1 MSKYTFICNA
11 YKDYSQFALNLP
23 SLRKVYP
30 DERVVIITDGDPA
43 LQYEDLAACYRC
55 ELIRG
60 ERLYRLECG
69 SLITQRM
76 IDIYLAGSG
85 EYLVKF
91 DTDTRFFRPLTIEPS
106 GAASGCIWGSY
117 GFRYLQGG
125 CRLFSRSCAEQID
138 RSGILKGNR
147 YKDLT
152 SWCPPTAEEEYKDLG
167 QVSDDFIVRDALL
180 ELGIEIIDHPEIFS
194 AGYIKRWRLMDVQ
207 TLTRVLNS
215 DKRYAITHPWKLVDV
230 KWALALKPLLSNAFD
245 SDNTWHNTIAA
256 LPF

>member
-1 MSKYTFICNA
+1 MNKYTFICNA
-11 YKDYSQFALNLP
+11 YKDHQQLAFNLP
-23 SLRKVYP
+23 SLRHVFP
-30 DERVVIITDGDPA
+30 HERVVIITDGDHSP
-43 LQYEDLAACYRC
+43 QYAELATLHKC

-76 IDIYLAGSG
+76 IDTYLADSG

-91 DTDTRFFRPLTIEPS
+91 DTDTRFFRSFNTEPL

-138 RSGILKGNR
+138 RSGILKGSR
-147 YKDLT
+147 YDDLT
-152 SWCPPTAEEEYKDLG
+152 AWCPLNAEDYYKDLG

-180 ELGIEIIDHPEIFS
+180 ELGIEIIDYPEIFS
-194 AGYIKRWRLMDVQ
+194 AGYIKRWRLMDIQ
-207 TLTRVLNS
+207 TLTRVLNPNR
-215 DKRYAITHPWKLVDV
+215 RYAVTHPWKLVDI
-230 KWALALKPLLSNAFD
+230 KWALAIKPLLLNTFD
-245 SDNTWHNTIAA
+245 SDTTLDEAITA
-256 LPF
+256 LPA